1 MPSSCTQLPIPK
13 PIYRSCRNSK
23 RCGELQ
29 HLATFPI
36 HLLVC
41 TSFNNLAMQIRQADR
56 LKQVGHK
63 VVVLQAQDRQDILDA
78 GKADWQK
85 FARP

>member
-1 MPSSCTQLPIPK
+1 
-13 PIYRSCRNSK
+13 
-23 RCGELQ
+23 
-29 HLATFPI
+29 
-36 HLLVC
+36 
-41 TSFNNLAMQIRQADR
+41 MQIRQADR